1 MNASSPICV
10 AKQSQ
15 KCPMDNLLSRLDAKI
30 LEFKEFMLAQ
40 SPEGFNWPRGESKI
54 MKYLC
59 DFSKVGDF
67 SLSL

>member
-1 MNASSPICV
+1 
-10 AKQSQ
+10 
-15 KCPMDNLLSRLDAKI
+15 MDKLVCRLQDKL
-30 LEFKEFMLAQ
+30 LEFKELMLAQ